1 MLRTPILFI
10 IFNRIDTARRV
21 FEAIRKAEPPR
32 LYVACDGPRSDK
44 EGERLACQQT
54 RSLVEEVDW
63 PCQVRTFFLD
73 ENLGPSKGPFTFI
86 KWFFQQE
93 EQGIILEH
101 DCLPHPDFFPYCEE
115 LLDKYKE
122 NTHIG
127 AISGPNFIPNPQSP
141 YSYTFTI
148 YNHIWG
154 WATWRRTIDA
164 YTLDLSDVPADT
176 LNVVLRR
183 NFPSFRERAYWRTIF
198 KQIRK
203 KEIPTWDYYL
213 TFCLWLN
220 DLLSISPT
228 RNLVANIGFGEG
240 AINTTDKDSP
250 LANRPVQSILPLVH
264 NEEIKRNREEE
275 AAYFSQYIMEGKS
288 SSRLYLKLVLKQLGV
303 FDTFF
308 RIKKALFGHAVNLK

>member
-10 IFNRIDTARRV
+10 IFNRIDTARQV
-21 FEAIRKAEPPR
+21 FEAIRNAKPQR
-32 LYVACDGPRSDK
+32 LYIACDGPRVNK
-44 EGERLACQQT
+44 EGEDLACQQT
-54 RSLVEEVDW
+54 RALVQEVDW
-63 PCQVRTFFLD
+63 SCQIRTYFSE
-73 ENLGPSKGPFTFI
+73 ENLGPSKGPYTFI
-86 KWFFQQE
+86 KWFFQNE

-127 AISGPNFIPNPQSP
+127 AISGPNFIPNPESP

-154 WATWRRTIDA
+154 WATWRRTIDI
-164 YTLDLSDVPADT
+164 YTLDLSEISVNK
-176 LNVVLRR
+176 LNAMLER

-198 KQIRK
+198 KQIQR

-213 TFCLWLN
+213 TFCLWFN

-228 RNLVANIGFGEG
+228 RNLVGNIGFGEG

-250 LANRPVQSILPLVH
+250 LANRAVQAIMPLTH
-264 NEEIKRNREEE
+264 NNEIERNRKEEYI
-275 AAYFSQYIMEGKS
+275 YFTQYIMEGKS
-288 SSRLYLKLVLKQLGV
+288 TFWLYLKLILKQMGI
-303 FDTFF
+303 FDLLF
-308 RIKKALFGHAVNLK
+308 RLKKAIKS